1 MATGPRYKVPMRRR
15 REVRTDYH
23 QRLRLLKSGKPRLVA
38 RVSNRHVR
46 AQLITPGPDGD
57 ETHVAASSEHLSE
70 YGWEAPTGNLPSAYL
85 TGYLAGMRAIEAGL
99 DEAVLDIG
107 LNTATPGNKVF
118 VVQEG
123 AIDAGVSIPHNESV
137 LADWSRN
144 RGEHIAAYAEQRD
157 EPLYNSEF
165 DATTLPEH
173 FDTVLET
180 IQDADI
186 TMNTDADT
194 DNNNS
199 QSVGD
204 NE

>member
-15 REVRTDYH
+15 REVRTDYG

-46 AQLITPGPDGD
+46 AQLVTPSPDGD
-57 ETHVAASSEHLSE
+57 ETHVAASSADLSE

-85 TGYLAGMRAIEAGL
+85 TGLLAGARALDAGI

-118 VVQEG
+118 AVQEG
-123 AIDAGVSIPHNESV
+123 AIDAGVEIPHNEAV

-144 RGEHIAAYAEQRD
+144 RGEHIAEYAEQLD
-157 EPLYNSEF
+157 EPLYSGEF
-165 DATTLPEH
+165 DATDLPEH
-173 FDTVLET
+173 FDAVRERLME
-180 IQDADI
+180 
-186 TMNTDADT
+186 
-194 DNNNS
+194 
-199 QSVGD
+199 D